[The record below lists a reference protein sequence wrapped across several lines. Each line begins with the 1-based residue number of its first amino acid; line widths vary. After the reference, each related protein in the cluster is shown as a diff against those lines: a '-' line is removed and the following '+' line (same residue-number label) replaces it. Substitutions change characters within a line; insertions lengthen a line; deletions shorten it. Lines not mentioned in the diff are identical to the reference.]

1 MTPRRCLKTLV
12 IALGLF
18 VPWLLLQAA
27 TAPPVAAQEIVVSSA
42 DPPSAPQGTVSIDVT
57 IKGNNFKRGAASRFF
72 VTRTADPGGVTVN
85 RTTFV
90 SRSELRANV
99 TIADGAILSKF
110 DIEVQNS
117 DGRTGKGIEL
127 FTVTEKLPKDTIAT
141 ADFLD
146 ASTDRIR
153 SDVDQDHGLPGD
165 CLPGDYA
172 DATDP
177 CEPGHT
183 GVSYIYATGQYF
195 LRTLSGHPL
204 VPTRWLVLDFAD
216 VLSGG
221 CLGIDSILLSY
232 SGRKAGAFSPEDPD
246 HAPCV
251 DWVEVRFSADKAF
264 APGAEYTPVF
274 LVIDGPDASTIQ
286 STGVQW
292 NAKYY
297 LDFVNPLKITRS
309 GPAAVTLETMDGL
322 EQAQLWT
329 VNPKNGKRQTLKGTY
344 RMPFQVTIAARP

>member
-1 MTPRRCLKTLV
+1 MTPRSCLKTLV
-12 IALGLF
+12 IALGFF

-27 TAPPVAAQEIVVSSA
+27 WAPPAAAQDVVVSSA
-42 DPPSAPQGTVSIDVT
+42 DPPSAPQGTVNLDVT

-72 VTRTADPGGVTVN
+72 VTGTSDSGGVTVN
-85 RTTFV
+85 HTTFV
-90 SRSELRANV
+90 SRTELRANV
-99 TIADGAILSKF
+99 TIGDGAILSKF
-110 DIEVQNS
+110 DIQVRNS

-127 FTVTEKLPKDTIAT
+127 FTVTEKLPQDTLAT
-141 ADFLD
+141 AEFFD

-153 SDVDQDHGLPGD
+153 SDSRDLPDG

-177 CEPGHT
+177 CNPGHT
-183 GVSYIYATGQYF
+183 GVSHIYASGQYF
-195 LRTLSGHPL
+195 LRTVSGHPL
-204 VPTRWLVLDFAD
+204 VPTRWLVLDFGEP
-216 VLSGG
+216 LSGS
-221 CLGIDSILLSY
+221 CPRLDTKLSDY
-232 SGRKAGAFSPEDPD
+232 PGRNRNAFSPVDPSD
-246 HAPCV
+246 CV
-251 DWVEVRFSADKAF
+251 DDVEVRFSADKAF

-297 LDFVNPLKITRS
+297 LDFVNPLTITRS
-309 GPAAVTLETMDGL
+309 PDATTAILNTMDGL

-329 VNPKNGKRQTLKGTY
+329 VNPKNGKRQTLVGTY
-344 RMPFQVTIAARP
+344 KMPFQVTIAARP